1 MTFDRERA
9 EEAALLALAK
19 GGDRGAFQQ
28 LTECYRRELQVH
40 CYRMLGSFHDAED
53 LVQETFLR
61 AWRGVQGFDGRASMR
76 HWLYRIATN
85 ACLNALAK
93 RANICRAVCRT
104 STPRRTNRNGCCSNA
119 TCARG
124 KRWTSTSSRRC

>member
-1 MTFDRERA
+1 MTLPPPEAYFVWRTVEREERSCA
-9 EEAALLALAK
+9 AGPVRLIRNKGSHGHPRLRPRLRPHEAALLALTK

-61 AWRGVQGFDGRASMR
+61 AWRGVQGFDGLASMR
-76 HWLYRIATN
+76 HCCIA
-85 ACLNALAK
+85 
-93 RANICRAVCRT
+93 
-104 STPRRTNRNGCCSNA
+104 SRRTRA
-119 TCARG
+119 
-124 KRWTSTSSRRC
+124 